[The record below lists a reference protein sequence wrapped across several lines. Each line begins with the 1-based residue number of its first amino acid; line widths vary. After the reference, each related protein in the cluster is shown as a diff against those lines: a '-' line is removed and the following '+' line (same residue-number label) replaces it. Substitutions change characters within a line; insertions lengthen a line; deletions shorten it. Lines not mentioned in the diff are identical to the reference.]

1 MEHTGEFSV
10 GQIVS
15 LRMDPRK
22 HGAVVGVQTVGVET
36 KYSIFI
42 DGAVQQLYASQ
53 LLAIEED
60 RKTSVLS
67 SN

>member
-22 HGAVVGVQTVGVET
+22 HGAVVGVQTAGVET

-42 DGAVQQLYASQ
+42 DGAVQKLYASQ
-53 LLAIEED
+53 LLAI
-60 RKTSVLS
+60 
-67 SN
+67 